1 MAELCKDLKI
11 FTDRDYDLMV
21 IGEGVFGTG
30 IQSDSGLR
38 ERFFVE
44 HERKIHTINNMI
56 QSF

>member
-30 IQSDSGLR
+30 IQSDS
-38 ERFFVE
+38 RFEGEVFC
-44 HERKIHTINNMI
+44 
-56 QSF
+56 